1 MNHYYT
7 NDPDLEHNEHT
18 FAFELGG
25 HELRFTSDNGVF
37 SKHTIDYG
45 SRVLISAVLDQP
57 ALAAGSIL
65 DLGCGYGPIGISM
78 AAALPERKIV
88 MSDVNERALALA
100 KRNAAANGV
109 DARCTIV
116 ESSVYDAISDQ
127 FGVIVTNPPV
137 RAGKAIVS
145 AMISGAKEHLLPG
158 GEIFVVLQ
166 KKQGAPSAK
175 KLLAATFGN
184 AEVIKKDSG
193 YYILHATAAQ
203 EA

>member
-45 SRVLISAVLDQP
+45 SRVLIATVLAQP
-57 ALAAGSIL
+57 QLATGPIL
-65 DLGCGYGPIGISM
+65 DLGCGYGPIGISL
-78 AAALPERKIV
+78 AAALPQRQV
-88 MSDVNERALALA
+88 TMSDVNKRALALSR
-100 KRNAAANGV
+100 RNAAANGV
-109 DARCTIV
+109 DAQCTV
-116 ESSVYDAISDQ
+116 LESSVYDAISAK

-145 AMISGAKEHLLPG
+145 AMLSGAKEHLLAG

-184 AEVIKKDSG
+184 AAVLKKDKG